1 MTEPADRTSDNSP
14 ETPETVVP
22 INDGKQQTA
31 AGANAQQ
38 PGQTG
43 HLGQTGQ
50 TGQKTGQAETLNAS
64 DASSRVAVLEAEV
77 ATYKDQALR
86 ALAEAENTRRRAAK
100 ERDDAMKYGV
110 TAFAKELV
118 GVSDNLRRA
127 LDAAGAP
134 ADDKMRALIAGIEG
148 TERQLQ
154 GAFDRAGIR
163 KLEPL
168 DQPFDPNFHRVM
180 MEAENTGKAPG
191 TVTQVLQAGYVI
203 HDRLLREALV
213 AIAKGE
219 GSDRGAASST
229 LGAAI
234 NQQA

>member
-1 MTEPADRTSDNSP
+1 MTELKSVPEPEVVTVDRATQGQTHAEPQPDIK
-14 ETPETVVP
+14 V
-22 INDGKQQTA
+22 TA
-31 AGANAQQ
+31 AHNA
-38 PGQTG
+38 P
-43 HLGQTGQ
+43 HLGA
-50 TGQKTGQAETLNAS
+50 AETLNAN
-64 DASSRVAVLEAEV
+64 DAASRIATLEAEV

-86 ALAEAENTRRRAAK
+86 ALAEAENTRRRATK
-100 ERDDAMKYGV
+100 EREDAMKYGV

-127 LDAAGAP
+127 LDAAGEP
-134 ADDKMRALIAGIEG
+134 SDEKMRALLAGIDG

-154 GAFDRAGIR
+154 GAFDRMGIK

-168 DQPFDPNFHRVM
+168 GATFDPNFHRVM

-219 GSDRGAASST
+219 GGDKGAANS
-229 LGAAI
+229 AI